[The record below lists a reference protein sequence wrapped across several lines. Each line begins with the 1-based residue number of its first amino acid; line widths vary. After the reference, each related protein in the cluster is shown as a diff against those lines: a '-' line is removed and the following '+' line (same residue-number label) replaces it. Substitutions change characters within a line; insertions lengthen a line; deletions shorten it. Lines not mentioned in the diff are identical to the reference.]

1 VLLTHPDLNER
12 LGTGGQVLQA
22 HPCVR
27 CGYALKGLPIAG
39 SCPECG
45 LAVAQSLKGFM
56 LVSAA
61 PEYVATVRKGATV
74 ILGAIVAQVVVQAA
88 GLVAGLA
95 AAFFVAQAGV
105 GAGAGVGGTGWL
117 DVINVVTT
125 TLGLVG
131 VLLTIVMGVGYW
143 LFTSPDP
150 GYKSIER
157 GVSARKLVR
166 ASSVVLAVAA
176 LLQWVGQASTGFTG
190 ALGPAGLGGL
200 GGPVGGGLGFGV
212 AIAVL
217 IVGSLVLVVAWVVQ
231 FFGAMRYVSIL
242 ASRMPDEKLAARAK
256 TYVWLLPLIYI
267 LGSCVVVGPLVAMIL
282 WAIMLMNIRSRLGEV
297 LLEQQGM
304 GPARGL
310 A

>member
-1 VLLTHPDLNER
+1 
-12 LGTGGQVLQA
+12 
-22 HPCVR
+22 
-27 CGYALKGLPIAG
+27 
-39 SCPECG
+39 
-45 LAVAQSLKGFM
+45 
-56 LVSAA
+56 
-61 PEYVATVRKGATV
+61 
-74 ILGAIVAQVVVQAA
+74 
-88 GLVAGLA
+88 
-95 AAFFVAQAGV
+95 
-105 GAGAGVGGTGWL
+105 
-117 DVINVVTT
+117 
-125 TLGLVG
+125 
-131 VLLTIVMGVGYW
+131 
-143 LFTSPDP
+143 
-150 GYKSIER
+150 
-157 GVSARKLVR
+157 
-166 ASSVVLAVAA
+166 
-176 LLQWVGQASTGFTG
+176 
-190 ALGPAGLGGL
+190 
-200 GGPVGGGLGFGV
+200 V